1 MLIAL
6 LFQRIM
12 LVENISKEES
22 STYFKF
28 ELCTHPTFTFRQQLF
43 FFNTDKAELAK
54 AIATSAKYFPANEDI
69 VKDNKQY
76 VLDGGALL
84 QKLPW

>member
-1 MLIAL
+1 MYAPH
-6 LFQRIM
+6 FHF
-12 LVENISKEES
+12 
-22 STYFKF
+22 ST
-28 ELCTHPTFTFRQQLF
+28 TTV
-43 FFNTDKAELAK
+43 FFNTEKAELAK

-69 VKDNKQY
+69 VEDNKQY